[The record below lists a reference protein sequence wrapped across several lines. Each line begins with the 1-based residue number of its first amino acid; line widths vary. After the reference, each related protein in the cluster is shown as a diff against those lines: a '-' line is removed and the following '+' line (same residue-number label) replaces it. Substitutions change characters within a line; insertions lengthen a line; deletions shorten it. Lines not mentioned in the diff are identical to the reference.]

1 MASPLSRPAH
11 PHTHELTDCPYL
23 RSAGAYPCTQCASS
37 SSTSTSCS
45 RCRPR
50 WRPHCCPRCPSSLP
64 PSLPS
69 SLPSRCHQCCRPRCR
84 PRCGP
89 RCGPRCY
96 PRSSSLLSSLFLAA
110 VLTYLALVHALA
122 PHLLAGASVCQR
134 VRSSA
139 CQRVR
144 SSACRRVRVLA
155 LARQQVSRVRS
166 WSCVRHHTCDSRCD
180 RRAWPQRGAAVVSCE
195 RRRSQHA
202 QRQHAQHDEL

>member
-1 MASPLSRPAH
+1 MVLRDLAAGEAAAGGALHGIVADGGGTEASMKKAGECLSNAQLLYEEMG
-11 PHTHELTDCPYL
+11 ELGQMQLMMRQQGSLYL
-23 RSAGAYPCTQCASS
+23 AAALCASLDGEGHERAA
-37 SSTSTSCS
+37 TS
-45 RCRPR
+45 R
-50 WRPHCCPRCPSSLP
+50 
-64 PSLPS
+64 
-69 SLPSRCHQCCRPRCR
+69 
-84 PRCGP
+84 
-89 RCGPRCY
+89 
-96 PRSSSLLSSLFLAA
+96 
-110 VLTYLALVHALA
+110 LTLALRHYERALA
-122 PHLLAGASVCQR
+122 PHLLASASVCKR